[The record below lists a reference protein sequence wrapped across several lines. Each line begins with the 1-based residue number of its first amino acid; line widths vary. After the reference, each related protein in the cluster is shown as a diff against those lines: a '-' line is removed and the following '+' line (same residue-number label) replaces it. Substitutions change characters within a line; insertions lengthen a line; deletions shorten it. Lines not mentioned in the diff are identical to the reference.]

1 MIKKIICLML
11 LFCISCTN
19 SNNNKNID
27 KETNLFEEPESLY
40 RLAKISFD
48 EKNFYSRTQRN
59 GGLRADSCIE

>member
-27 KETNLFEEPESLY
+27 KETHLFVEPESLY

-48 EKNFYSRTQRN
+48 EKNFEQARIQFLEINRLFLS
-59 GGLRADSCIE
+59 